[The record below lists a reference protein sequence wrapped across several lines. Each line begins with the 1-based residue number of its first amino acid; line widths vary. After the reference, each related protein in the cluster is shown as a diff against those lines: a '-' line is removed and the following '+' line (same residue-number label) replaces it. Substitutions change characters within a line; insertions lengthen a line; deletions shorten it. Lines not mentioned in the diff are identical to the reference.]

1 MRVSASV
8 NGTTTTSEGVK
19 LTQGVGNLSKVVL
32 TSPHGRSVIIQ
43 YPLTSFIPVNYVLL
57 FHLSIEEMLFHLW

>member
-32 TSPHGRSVIIQ
+32 TSPHGRSVIQ

-57 FHLSIEEMLFHLW
+57 FHSSIEEMLFLLW